1 MMLSRAAERVYW
13 LGRYLER
20 AENTARIVQ
29 QYSQLLLDLPI
40 ESGTDWHELI
50 RIFGAADDM
59 EEAPTGTGEAA
70 IINYLLA
77 QASSP
82 SSLIYCLQMARENLR
97 NTRDLLPTEAWENVN
112 ELYQYARDQ
121 LPAAAKG
128 EDRFEVLSQCIAR
141 CQQINGALITTMS
154 HHSPL
159 QFLRLGQN
167 LERADMTTRVIDV
180 AANYLTHSE
189 SLGKRYRSTLWTNVL
204 KSVSG
209 FQMYRQYVQITVSGP
224 SVIRF
229 LTNDPAFP
237 RTIRRCI
244 DVAASSAD
252 KLPINHV
259 VLACLA
265 EVPAELDAIDVE
277 SLDAAGV
284 SQLMDTL
291 QKDLARAHTEV
302 ANTWFLRAKNT

>member
-50 RIFGAADDM
+50 RIFGATEALRDDP
-59 EEAPTGTGEAA
+59 AGSGETA

-77 QASSP
+77 QP
-82 SSLIYCLQMARENLR
+82 DSSLSVLYSLQMARENLR

-112 ELYQYARDQ
+112 ELYQYARGE
-121 LPAAAKG
+121 LTAAAKG
-128 EDRFEVLSQCIAR
+128 QDRFEVLSQCIAR
-141 CQQINGALITTMS
+141 CQQINGALISTMS
-154 HHSPL
+154 HRSPL

-180 AANYLTHSE
+180 AASYLSHSE
-189 SLGKRYRSTLWTNVL
+189 ALGLRYRSTLWTNVL

-209 FQMYRQYVQITVSGP
+209 FQMYRQYVQIAVSGP
-224 SVIRF
+224 AVIRF
-229 LTNDPAFP
+229 LTNDDAFP
-237 RTIRRCI
+237 RAIRRCI
-244 DVAASSAD
+244 YEAASSAD
-252 KLPINHV
+252 KLPINDMV
-259 VLACLA
+259 QACLA
-265 EVPAELDAIDVE
+265 EVPAALDSADVE
-277 SLDAAGV
+277 SLDAEGV
-284 SQLMDTL
+284 SGLMDSL
-291 QKDLARAHTEV
+291 QQDLARAHS
-302 ANTWFLRAKNT
+302 AIAGTWFLQDAAR